1 MMDKRE
7 KELFELL
14 KAHPDGLRLREMG
27 TYLRM
32 WHIDCLDVLRPLHA
46 KGYVTEKFVEGDRA
60 NGEFGYI
67 RYKWSGKEW
76 RG

>member
-1 MMDKRE
+1 MMNNRE

-27 TYLRM
+27 TLLRM
-32 WHIDCLDVLRPLHA
+32 WHIHCLDVLRPLRA
-46 KGYVTEKFVEGDRA
+46 QGYVVTEFVEGDRA
-60 NGEFGYI
+60 NGELGYYK
-67 RYKWSGKEW
+67 YKWSGKEW